1 MIAINPLK
9 TIILNLSLETKNIFK
24 ILGPGILVA
33 ATGVGAGDLIAAAV
47 SGAQYGY
54 ALLWAAVLGAIL
66 KYVLNEGISR
76 YQLISGESLLSGWK
90 HRLHPFVSWYFIVY
104 LFIWSLIVAGALM
117 AACGLAAHAMIPE
130 LSVIQWGLIHSVVA
144 LIIVGVG
151 KYKVVEKLMRI
162 FIALMFIVTILS
174 AILIQP
180 DMMEIIKNIFIPR
193 VPANSVKFILGVI
206 GGVGG
211 SVTLLSYGYWI
222 KEKQWSGKSYLKRSR
237 IDLGIAYTL
246 TAIFGISIMIIAAGV
261 KPEIMSGSQMV
272 VGMADKL
279 ETVVGGFGRW
289 IFLIGFWGAVFSS
302 MIGVWQGIPY
312 LFADFYSQY
321 KPSSKFQGEYT
332 ASNAYKYFLVYLA
345 IPPMLLLFASK
356 PVWLVILYAVSGSFF
371 MPFLAFTLLILNNK
385 FKILKDELNGKMT
398 NGLLI
403 ISLLVF
409 LYLLVVEVISKF

>member
-1 MIAINPLK
+1 M
-9 TIILNLSLETKNIFK
+9 
-24 ILGPGILVA
+24 A
-33 ATGVGAGDLIAAAV
+33 ATGIGAGDLIAAAV

-76 YQLISGESLLSGWK
+76 YQLVNGQSLLNAWK
-90 HRLHPFVSWYFIVY
+90 NRLHPFVSWYFIVY

-117 AACGLAAHAMIPE
+117 AACGLAAHALFPA
-130 LSVIQWGLIHSVVA
+130 LSIIQWGIIHSLFA
-144 LIIVGVG
+144 LVIVFIG
-151 KYKVVEKLMRI
+151 KYKLLEKLMRV
-162 FIALMFIVTILS
+162 FIALMFIVTIAS
-174 AILIQP
+174 AILIHP
-180 DMMEIIKNIFIPR
+180 DITQILKGIFIPQI
-193 VPANSVKFILGVI
+193 PEHSVKFILGVI

-222 KEKQWSGKSYLKRSR
+222 REKKWSGKSYLKRTR
-237 IDLGIAYTL
+237 VDLGIAYTL

-261 KPEIMSGSQMV
+261 KPEIIKGSQMV
-272 VGMADKL
+272 VGMATEMEMVTGIYGK
-279 ETVVGGFGRW
+279 W

-321 KPSSKFQGEYT
+321 KPLTKIEGGYT
-332 ASNAYKYFLVYLA
+332 ASKAYKYYLLYLA

-356 PVWLVILYAVSGSFF
+356 PIWLVILYAVSGSFF

-385 FKILKDELNGKMT
+385 FKILKKEINSKVT
-398 NGLLI
+398 NGFLVL
-403 ISLLVF
+403 SLLVF
-409 LYLLVVEVISKF
+409 IYLLVIEIMTRFNFLFA